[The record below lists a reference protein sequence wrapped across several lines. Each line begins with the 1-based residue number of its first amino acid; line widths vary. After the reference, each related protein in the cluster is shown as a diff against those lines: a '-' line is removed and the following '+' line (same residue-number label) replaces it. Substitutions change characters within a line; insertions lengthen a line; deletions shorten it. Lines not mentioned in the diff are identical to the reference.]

1 MLGWL
6 LVNEKT
12 VDEPSIQMIIKL
24 IDKMKFNIKVVE
36 VSEVQVWCEPGKS
49 GNCFI
54 QGEETAIPDYALSAF
69 FGGNNYQSK
78 AVVKM
83 LESLGVFCVNSSESL
98 NNTADKL
105 LTFQKLAAQS
115 ENILFPKTVL
125 MTPKTKVSFIQKVIG
140 FPCVVKVMHG
150 SKGKGVILVKTEKE
164 LENLLDINAALT
176 YDDHILIQECIEAS
190 KGRDLRIMLSGRKFS
205 TAYIRDNGDNFKSNL
220 SQGGDLQFITPPQN
234 VIEIAE
240 KAAEILDI
248 YFGSVDFLLGEND
261 TYYICEANSMTGLTY
276 SAKDMSDIKNNPL
289 LLTFQNIIE
298 EAKTH
303 KEKMLKK

>member
-6 LVNEKT
+6 LVNKKT
-12 VDEPSIQMIIKL
+12 ADEPSIQMIIKL
-24 IDKMKFNIKVVE
+24 IEKMQFNIKVVD
-36 VSEVQVWCEPGKS
+36 VSEVQVLCEPGKS
-49 GNCFI
+49 EHCFI
-54 QGEETAIPDYALSAF
+54 QGEETDIPDYALSAF
-69 FGGNNYQSK
+69 FGGNNYHSK

-105 LTFQKLAAQS
+105 LTFQKLATYS

-125 MTPKTKVSFIQKVIG
+125 MTPKTKASFIKDVIG

-164 LENLLDINAALT
+164 LENLLDINAALI
-176 YDDHILIQECIEAS
+176 YDDHILIQQCIEAS

-220 SQGGDLQFITPPQN
+220 SQGGDLKFITPPKN

-276 SAKDMSDIKNNPL
+276 TTKDMSDMKNNPIL
-289 LLTFQNIIE
+289 ITFQNIIDE
-298 EAKTH
+298 SKKH
-303 KEKMLKK
+303 KEAFKK

>member
-6 LVNEKT
+6 LLNKKT
-12 VDEPSIQMIIKL
+12 AEEPSIQMIVKL
-24 IDKMKFNIKVVE
+24 IDKMKYNIKVVD
-36 VSEVQVWCEPGKS
+36 VSEVQVLCEPGKS
-49 GNCFI
+49 GSCFI
-54 QGEETAIPDYALSAF
+54 QGDKSDTPGYALSAF
-69 FGGNNYQSK
+69 FGGNNYHSK

-105 LTFQKLAAQS
+105 LTFQKLVAHS
-115 ENILFPKTVL
+115 EDILFPKTVL
-125 MTPKTKVSFIQKVIG
+125 MTPNTKASFIGEIIG

-150 SKGKGVILVKTEKE
+150 SKGKGVILIKTQEE
-164 LENLLDINAALT
+164 LENILDINAAVT
-176 YDDHILIQECIEAS
+176 YDDNILIQECIQAS

-220 SQGGDLQFITPPQN
+220 SQGGDFQFITPPQK
-234 VIEIAE
+234 VIDIAE

-248 YFGSVDFLLGEND
+248 YFGSVDFLMGEND

-276 SAKDMSDIKNNPL
+276 TSKDVSDMKNNPIL
-289 LLTFQNIIE
+289 ITLENIME
-298 EAKTH
+298 EAK
-303 KEKMLKK
+303 KFAQ